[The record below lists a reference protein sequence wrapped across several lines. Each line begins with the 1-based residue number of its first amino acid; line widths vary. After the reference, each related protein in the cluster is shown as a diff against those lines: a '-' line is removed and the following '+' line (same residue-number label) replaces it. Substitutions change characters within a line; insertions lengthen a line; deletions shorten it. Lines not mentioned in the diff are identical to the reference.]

1 MSNIGQVIMIVLWAV
16 LALAAFAS
24 GIFVAMPLGWKIVNF
39 AFGIYNCLII
49 LGLGW
54 SINKKDKQE

>member
-1 MSNIGQVIMIVLWAV
+1 MIVLWAV

-24 GIFVAMPLGWKIVNF
+24 GIFVPMALGWKIVNF

>member
-1 MSNIGQVIMIVLWAV
+1 MIVLWAV
-16 LALAAFAS
+16 LALATFAC
-24 GIFVAMPLGWKIVNF
+24 GIFVPMALGWKIVSF

-54 SINKKDKQE
+54 SVNKKEKQEGDV